1 MLIVSSGWS
10 GSRVVGDGVMMV
22 AIIDMVYAQIH
33 QLWELLFLMVN
44 NNPFIVILSFIAL
57 VFTIASKTYKWEN
70 SYKNKKLDEIK
81 KYKQLHK
88 EIEELN
94 EYISDFSEPN
104 RSLVKLQNWEECSG
118 KLRCAILNNRLK
130 ELEERY
136 NEWYDWF
143 IASQN
148 CIGFAVANSVFIKR
162 EGLESEYEKNYG
174 GYNLGVILICDLTK
188 TVPKELKNRKLDE
201 LKDAITVDWYKG
213 EFSEYEKISKCDI
226 GGDFPLILSDVN
238 NKVEND
244 PSLKNLV
251 KAKHRYIDS
260 YEKLKKEIDAIK
272 WWQLWKFYRWRAHQK
287 P

>member
-1 MLIVSSGWS
+1 MTMI
-10 GSRVVGDGVMMV
+10 V
-22 AIIDMVYAQIH
+22 AIMDMICVGIDRLQGY
-33 QLWELLFLMVN
+33 LFLIT
-44 NNPFIVILSFIAL
+44 NNPVFRFLLGVLAVFGILGSLYTGYIILNSF
-57 VFTIASKTYKWEN
+57 N
-70 SYKNKKLDEIK
+70 SYRNRKLGEIK
-81 KYKQLHK
+81 EYKELDK
-88 EIEELN
+88 EIEKLN
-94 EYISDFSEPN
+94 ECISDFSEPN
-104 RSLVKLQNWEECSG
+104 SSLVKLQNWEDYSG
-118 KLRCAILNNRLK
+118 NLRCAILNNRLK
-130 ELEERY
+130 ELKKRY

-148 CIGFAVANSVFIKR
+148 CIGFAVANSVFIRR
-162 EGLESEYEKNYG
+162 EGLESEYEKNYS
-174 GYNLGVILICDLTK
+174 GYNLGAILIYDLTK

-272 WWQLWKFYRWRAHQK
+272 WWQLWKFYR
-287 P
+287 

>member
-1 MLIVSSGWS
+1 MI
-10 GSRVVGDGVMMV
+10 V
-22 AIIDMVYAQIH
+22 AIMDMIYVGID
-33 QLWELLFLMVN
+33 QLHGYFFLITNNQLFRFLLVVLGVLSVLGSLYTGYM
-44 NNPFIVILSFIAL
+44 ILNSF
-57 VFTIASKTYKWEN
+57 N
-70 SYKNKKLDEIK
+70 SYKNRKLGEIK
-81 KYKQLHK
+81 ECKQLYK

-94 EYISDFSEPN
+94 EYINNFSEPN
-104 RSLVKLQNWEECSG
+104 SSLVKLQNWEDYSG
-118 KLRCAILNNRLK
+118 NLRCAILNNRLK
-130 ELEERY
+130 ELKKRY

-174 GYNLGVILICDLTK
+174 GYNLGVILIYDLTK
-188 TVPKELKNRKLDE
+188 TILKELKNREPDE
-201 LKDAITVDWYKG
+201 LKGAIAVDWYKD

-226 GGDFPLILSDVN
+226 GGDFPLILTDVS

-251 KAKHRYIDS
+251 RAKHEYIDS

-272 WWQLWKFYRWRAHQK
+272 WWQLWKFCRWRVHRK